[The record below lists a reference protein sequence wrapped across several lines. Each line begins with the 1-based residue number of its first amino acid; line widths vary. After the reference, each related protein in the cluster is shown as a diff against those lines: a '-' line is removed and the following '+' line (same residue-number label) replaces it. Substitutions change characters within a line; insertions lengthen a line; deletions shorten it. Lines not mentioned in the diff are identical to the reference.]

1 MPSRQPESADML
13 ALRHICKTY
22 PNGVRALEG
31 ISLNVELGEIVAMV
45 GGSGCGKS
53 TLLRAISGL
62 DRPTQGTVLLNGG
75 AITEPHDKI
84 GVIFQ
89 EPRLLP
95 WLSVADNVGFGISHR
110 PRQERNERVARA
122 LDRVGLTEKANVWPR
137 ELSGGQAQRVAI
149 ARALVARPEVL
160 LLDEPFSALDAFTR
174 IDLQDH
180 LLDLWADQRPTLVH
194 VTHDVD
200 EAIVLADRVVVM
212 RPRPGRMADQIA
224 IELPRPRDRQS
235 AAFDFAKRRVLA
247 ALDRSLDRAVR
258 TADSETKADTGAAL
272 WW

>member
-1 MPSRQPESADML
+1 ML
-13 ALRHICKTY
+13 ALNHIGKTY
-22 PNGVRALEG
+22 PNGVRALEDV
-31 ISLNVELGEIVAMV
+31 SLDVELGEIVAV
-45 GGSGCGKS
+45 IGGSGCGKS

-62 DRPTQGTVLLNGG
+62 DRPTQGSVVLDDET
-75 AITEPHDKI
+75 ITEPHEKI

-95 WLSVADNVGFGISHR
+95 WLSVADNVGFGLAGR
-110 PRQERNERVARA
+110 PKDERNTRVARA
-122 LDRVGLTEKANVWPR
+122 LDRVGLGEKAKGWPR

-174 IDLQDH
+174 VDLQEQ
-180 LLDLWADQRPTLVH
+180 LLNLWADQKPTLVH

-200 EAIVLADRVVVM
+200 EAIVLADRVIVM
-212 RPRPGRMADQIA
+212 RPRPGRIADQIV
-224 IELPRPRDRQS
+224 IDLPRPRDRQS

-247 ALDRSLDRAVR
+247 ALDRSLDRAVSV
-258 TADSETKADTGAAL
+258 DDGETKSEAGAAL

>member
-1 MPSRQPESADML
+1 ML
-13 ALRHICKTY
+13 TLQGVGKTY
-22 PNGVRALEG
+22 PNGVRALDGVNLEVG
-31 ISLNVELGEIVAMV
+31 PGEIVAVV

-62 DRPTQGTVLLNGG
+62 DTPSQGRVILDGE
-75 AITEPHDKI
+75 AITAPHEKI

-95 WLSVADNVGFGISHR
+95 WLTVAQNVGFGLEDR
-110 PRQERNERVARA
+110 PRRERNERVATA
-122 LDRVGLTEKANVWPR
+122 LARVGLSEKANAWPR

-149 ARALVARPEVL
+149 ARALVPKPEVL

-174 IDLQDH
+174 TDLQDH
-180 LLDLWADQRPTLVH
+180 LLDLWADARPTLIL

-200 EAIVLADRVVVM
+200 EAIVLADRIMVM
-212 RPRPGRMADQIA
+212 RPRPGQIFDEIVAD
-224 IELPRPRDRQS
+224 LPRPRDRQS

-247 ALDRSLDRAVR
+247 ALDRSLERAATVDDGETR
-258 TADSETKADTGAAL
+258 TEAGAAL